1 MLLQSTSISLCK
13 MSFQLFCLDGSVS
26 GHVNQKNNFQ
36 EASIVVGRQGHIQDS
51 EVKIGK
57 KWSGFTYD
65 RSEA

>member
-1 MLLQSTSISLCK
+1 MC
-13 MSFQLFCLDGSVS
+13 
-26 GHVNQKNNFQ
+26 NNFQ

-65 RSEA
+65 KSEAQVYFHKKNNAKIKGPENIPSCTYFSSLK